1 MSLVGR
7 EAPPAAAPNPFSPGA
22 AVLLQLQRFGIEMDD
37 SHAATGRRL
46 YDGHTLSPIHR
57 DYLVGRLFGFDVRS
71 SARRTSRTMQ
81 RAEIITIERRRRWR
95 LSEKQEIVAETLEP
109 GASVSAVAQRHGM
122 HPSQLF
128 AWRKAARDGRL
139 VEESSIE
146 FTPVVVAAEPPTRL
160 PPVMAPAPGRM
171 EIVLGNGRRIIVDNS
186 VRAAALARVIKVL
199 DR

>member
-1 MSLVGR
+1 
-7 EAPPAAAPNPFSPGA
+7 
-22 AVLLQLQRFGIEMDD
+22 
-37 SHAATGRRL
+37 
-46 YDGHTLSPIHR
+46 
-57 DYLVGRLFGFDVRS
+57 
-71 SARRTSRTMQ
+71 MQ

-139 VEESSIE
+139 VDEKSIE
-146 FTPVVVAAEPPTRL
+146 FAPVIVAPERAMPPPEAASAL
-160 PPVMAPAPGRM
+160 GRM
-171 EIVLGNGRRIIVDNS
+171 EIVLGNGRRVIVDHS